1 MWGIWLRR
9 MRRSRR
15 LFVGDCVPLDIAIE
29 KYCDMILSKLNLHRT
44 PVYVD
49 KNVPS

>member
-1 MWGIWLRR
+1 VWGIWLRR